1 MIPQTVRKARITGFL
16 ALPCF
21 FAYSSPKGRSPA
33 PEKAHKSVYRSRSHR
48 SPVNPVSGEYEIGKP
63 KFKKV
68 ELQLANGK
76 VFTVLAKNLDK
87 ENRYIRAVKLDG
99 KDYHQSFIT
108 HEQILSG
115 ATLELEMCNEP
126 GHIWY

>member
-1 MIPQTVRKARITGFL
+1 KTQQYVSQIMDELYLNTPAGLCGNEDCGQMSAWYVFSAMGF
-16 ALPCF
+16 
-21 FAYSSPKGRSPA
+21 Y
-33 PEKAHKSVYRSRSHR
+33 
-48 SPVNPVSGEYEIGKP
+48 PVNPVSGEYEIGKP

-76 VFTVLAKNLDK
+76 VFTVVAKNLDK
-87 ENRYIRAVKLDG
+87 ENRYIRAVKLNG

-108 HEQILSG
+108 HGQILSG
-115 ATLELEMCNEP
+115 ATLELEMCNDS